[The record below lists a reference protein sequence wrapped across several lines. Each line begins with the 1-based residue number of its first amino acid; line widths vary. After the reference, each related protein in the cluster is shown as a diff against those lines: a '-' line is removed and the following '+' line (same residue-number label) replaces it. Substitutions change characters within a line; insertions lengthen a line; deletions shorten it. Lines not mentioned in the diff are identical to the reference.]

1 MDTPFLD
8 KNRWNNATKCMCV
21 KVEGIDIINLHGA
34 WQPKSKKQDT
44 PERLIQSRILRNLSK
59 GKEHKTVLIGD
70 FNLMPDTESVR
81 LLEKK
86 YTNLII
92 KYGIKSTRT
101 AVYDDVSLPFADYAF
116 AGSDLEVSDFQV
128 HLEPIFS
135 DHGFMTLGVSRP

>member
-1 MDTPFLD
+1 
-8 KNRWNNATKCMCV
+8 V
-21 KVEGIDIINLHGA
+21 KVERKNIINLHGA

-44 PERLIQSRILRNLSK
+44 PERLIQSQILRNLSK

-86 YTNLII
+86 YTNLIT

-101 AVYDDVSLPFADYAF
+101 AVYDDITLPFADYAF
-116 AGSDLEVSDFQV
+116 TGSDLEVIDFQV
-128 HLEPIFS
+128 QLDPIFS
-135 DHGFMTLGVSRP
+135 DHGFMMLTVSRP